1 MPTPADASTAGPRT
15 RRATRRGRLPT
26 FKIVLIII
34 AIFAI
39 TGIGVGTGFV
49 MAAMSSLP
57 QLPTLDVQT
66 SMSTTVYDRY
76 GNPVRQ
82 LYGDYDRSPVPL
94 SKIPKTLQ
102 EAFISV
108 EDRRFYEHHG
118 FDIIGIMRA
127 AINDVLGH
135 PIQGASTIT
144 QQLARLSF
152 LQDTR
157 FQRSIKRKVQEL
169 ILAIE
174 LERRYSKDQI
184 LELYLNSVEFSHHA
198 AGVQAAAQTYFG
210 KNVWDLDLAEQ
221 AMIAGMVNAPSY
233 YDPYTHMDQ
242 AKQRQAVVL
251 QAMVEQG
258 YITPQQAAQ
267 ARAEQLKLAPL
278 QTTLDYPGVWYV
290 DAVRQ
295 YLIQKY
301 GADMVYHGGLKVYTA
316 LDMNVQTALEQAVH
330 DQLDKDFPIKS
341 GQDYVDMAGVF
352 VKVDTGEVVAMVG
365 GRKYDTE
372 MPFNAAMQA
381 ERQPGSAFKPIAVYV
396 PAFEAGLSPGTVV
409 DDVPT
414 TIQLPTGDTY
424 TPKNY
429 DRKFRGLITIR
440 EAVALSVNVVAVK
453 TLQMIGVDKGVQSAL
468 RFGITTL
475 ELNDPKVND
484 RNNPSFAL
492 GGLTHG
498 VTPLELTM
506 AYAALANNGVYSK
519 PLMVLK
525 VEDRYGNVLEENTPQ
540 RKQIVDPAV
549 AYLMTNTLE
558 SVITEGTGTRE
569 NIGRPA
575 AGKTGTT
582 QNNTDAWFMGYT
594 PDYAGGVW
602 MGYRDERHT
611 LGNNVFG
618 GKQPGL
624 VWKAAMLA
632 AENGLPARDWT
643 QPPNVISVPI
653 STKSGLLPSPITPPE
668 FIRNELFIVGTQPTQ
683 VDDVFVQRTVCAE
696 HPDFLYEPGCT
707 PCTPVTKV
715 FIQRKVPWTPYT
727 DDKGVTYVPEDAS
740 MEAPTMACTLLP
752 GMDNKLPGNPP
763 PGSGQAPGG
772 G

>member
-1 MPTPADASTAGPRT
+1 MPTPADSASGQ
-15 RRATRRGRLPT
+15 RRAKRGRRNRT
-26 FKIVLIII
+26 WKIALVVAAILLIS
-34 AIFAI
+34 A
-39 TGIGVGTGFV
+39 IGVGTGFV
-49 MAAMSSLP
+49 VAAVSSLP
-57 QLPTLDVQT
+57 ALPTLDVQT
-66 SMSTTVYDRY
+66 SMSTTIYDRY

-94 SKIPKTLQ
+94 SKIPQTLQ

-108 EDRRFYEHHG
+108 EDRRFYSHHG

-127 AINDVLGH
+127 VVNDALGH
-135 PIQGASTIT
+135 HIQGASTIT
-144 QQLARLSF
+144 QQLARMSF
-152 LQDTR
+152 LQDIR

-169 ILAIE
+169 ILAVE
-174 LERRYSKDQI
+174 LERRYSKQQI
-184 LELYLNSVEFSHHA
+184 LELYLNNVEFSHHA

-221 AMIAGMVNAPSY
+221 AMLAGMVNAPSL

-242 AKQRQAVVL
+242 AKERQAVVL
-251 QAMVEQG
+251 QAMVDQG
-258 YITPQQAAQ
+258 YITEQQADQ
-267 ARAEQLKLAPL
+267 AKAEPLKLAPL

-316 LDMNVQTALEQAVH
+316 LDMNIQTALEQAIH
-330 DQLDKDFPIKS
+330 AQLDKDFPIKA

-352 VKVDTGEVVAMVG
+352 VKVDTGEIVAMVG

-372 MPFNAAMQA
+372 MPFNAATQA

-396 PAFEAGLSPGTVV
+396 PAFEAGMSPGTVI

-414 TIQLPTGDTY
+414 TIQLPSGDTY

-453 TLQMIGVDKGVQSAL
+453 VLQMIGVDKGVQSAL

-475 ELNDPKVND
+475 ELQNPKVND

-506 AYAALANNGVYSK
+506 AYAALANNGIYCQ

-540 RKQIVDPAV
+540 RKQIVDPSV

-582 QNNTDAWFMGYT
+582 ENNSDAWFMGYT
-594 PDYAGGVW
+594 TDYAGGVW
-602 MGYRDERHT
+602 MGYHDERHP
-611 LGNNVFG
+611 LGDNVFG

-624 VWKAAMLA
+624 VWKATMLA
-632 AENGLPARDWT
+632 AEQGLPVRDWT
-643 QPPNVISVPI
+643 QPSNIVSVPI
-653 STKSGLLPSPITPPE
+653 STKSGLLPSPITPPA
-668 FIRNELFIVGTQPTQ
+668 FIRNELFIAGTQPTQ
-683 VDDVFVQRTVCAE
+683 MDDVFVQKTVCAE
-696 HPDFLYEPGCT
+696 HPNLLYQPGCT
-707 PCTPVTKV
+707 GCTPVTKV

-727 DDKGVTYVPEDAS
+727 ENGVTYVPEDAS
-740 MEAPTMACTLLP
+740 MEAPTAMCTLADGMGTAPSNGASP
-752 GMDNKLPGNPP
+752 GP
-763 PGSGQAPGG
+763 
-772 G
+772 